1 MRAFVRRL
9 AAMIFVVWGVVSLTF
24 VINYALPGDPARA
37 IAGPQ
42 ARPSDLKKIR
52 DQLGLAKPLHQ
63 QYTLFLSR
71 LLHPSFVARDD
82 KARHASCST
91 FGPLHVDL
99 GMSYQKRQPV
109 GKLLGER
116 LPATLLLALAA
127 TFVQVAIGVSTGTLA
142 ALRRGTAVDTGI
154 VTLTL
159 VGISAPTFVI
169 GIALQYVLAYQLR
182 WLPLDGYGQT
192 FAERLVHVALPAL
205 TLGLYGAAYYTRL
218 VRDEVLTQERED
230 YVRTALAKGAS
241 RTRVL
246 FVHVL
251 RNALVPLVTVIGL
264 DLGALVGGA
273 IVTEKLFRW
282 PGVGRLAIDAV
293 AERDGPV
300 ILGTVLLGSIA
311 VVVASLVVDASYGLL
326 DPRGRKRT

>member
-1 MRAFVRRL
+1 MNALLRRL

-24 VINYALPGDPARA
+24 VINYGLPGDPARA

-42 ARPSDLKKIR
+42 ARPKDLQKIR
-52 DQLGLAKPLHQ
+52 EQLGLGKPLYA
-63 QYTLFLSR
+63 QYGLFLQRLVHTSR
-71 LLHPSFVARDD
+71 GEPS
-82 KARHASCST
+82 RHVSCST

-99 GMSYQKRQPV
+99 GMSYQKRAPV
-109 GKLLGER
+109 GRLLGEK

-127 TFVQVAIGVSTGTLA
+127 TLVQVSLGVATGTLA

-154 VTLTL
+154 VALTL
-159 VGISAPTFVI
+159 VGISAPTFVL
-169 GIALQYVLAYQLR
+169 GIVLQYVFAYQLR
-182 WLPLDGYGQT
+182 ILPLDGYGQT
-192 FAERLVHVALPAL
+192 FAERLWHVMLPAL

-230 YVRTALAKGAS
+230 YVRTALAKGAT
-241 RTRVL
+241 RLRVL
-246 FVHVL
+246 VVHVL
-251 RNALVPLVTVIGL
+251 RNAVVPLVTVVGL

-300 ILGTVLLGSIA
+300 ILGTVLLGSVA
-311 VVVASLVVDASYGLL
+311 VVVASFLVDASYGLL
-326 DPRGRKRT
+326 DPRGRKRS